1 MREHWVLI
9 CFILGIWLLVSGM
22 MLYYNYKNR
31 KLFLQ
36 QVKQSWGKVPD
47 AVYTADQMERLSI
60 YGRQKARREPFF
72 IDEITWKDLDLD
84 RIFQRMNHT
93 VSAPGE
99 EYLLYLLRTPRLKE
113 EQIWERDRLIQF
125 FAQDTEKRA
134 ALQVILAQA
143 VKSKRRSI
151 GEELQ
156 ALKTAEFIGK
166 NKHRLLCAA
175 AGVSLLAILVQPVY
189 GFFLFLAVACVNT
202 ADYYAGRDRKVVE
215 IYLKCFQS
223 VLQMLG
229 AAKKVE
235 RLAWTEIEQ
244 YVSDM
249 RKARKNLQA
258 FQKESRWLS
267 GKNGVS
273 GGLEA
278 IVTDWIRMI
287 FHVDLIHYNKM
298 LGEIQRHQED
308 AEKLVDS
315 LGELDCAIAAASFR
329 EMLPVWCKP
338 SFQKHGGMQ
347 AKDLYHPLIENP
359 VSNSFCLDGG
369 MLVTG
374 SNASGK
380 STFLRNVAVNAV
392 LAQTIATCTASF
404 YQAPPSRILTSM
416 ALTDNLE
423 GGESYFMVEIR
434 SLKRILDAAAQDGAL
449 LCVVDEVLRGTNT
462 VERIAAS
469 SRILQK
475 LYQKQV
481 FCFAATHDIELT
493 YILEDWYENYHFG
506 EEIRGKDVLFSYL
519 LRKGRASSRNAIRL
533 LENLGYDKELVQSAR
548 EAAGEFEQTGVWN
561 KISKRKST

>member
-1 MREHWVLI
+1 MREHWGLI

-22 MLYYNYKNR
+22 MLYHNYKNR

-36 QVKQSWGKVPD
+36 QTKQSWGKVPD

-99 EYLLYLLRTPRLKE
+99 EYLLYLLRTPQLKE

-175 AGVSLLAILVQPVY
+175 AGGSLLAILVQPVY

-215 IYLKCFQS
+215 VYLKCFQS

-244 YVSDM
+244 YVSHM
-249 RKARKNLQA
+249 RKARKNLLS

-298 LGEIQRHQED
+298 LGEIRHHRED
-308 AEKLVDS
+308 VELLIDS

-329 EMLPVWCKP
+329 EMLPVWCRP
-338 SFQKHGGMQ
+338 SFQKEGGMQ

-462 VERIAAS
+462 IERIAAS

-475 LYQKQV
+475 LCQKQV

-533 LENLGYDKELVQSAR
+533 LENLGYGKELVQSAR
-548 EAAGEFEQTGVWN
+548 EAAGEFERTGVW
-561 KISKRKST
+561 KKVGKRKST

>member
-1 MREHWVLI
+1 MI
-9 CFILGIWLLVSGM
+9 CFILGIWLLISGV

-36 QVKQSWGKVPD
+36 RARQSWGKAPD
-47 AVYTADQMERLSI
+47 VVYTVDQMERLSV
-60 YGRQKARREPFF
+60 YGKQKARREPFF

-84 RIFQRMNHT
+84 RIFQQMNHT

-99 EYLLYLLRTPRLKE
+99 EYLLYLLRTPRLKG
-113 EQIWERDRLIQF
+113 EQIWERDRLIRF
-125 FAQDTEKRA
+125 FAQNAEKRV

-143 VKSKRRSI
+143 VKSDRRSI

-156 ALKTAEFIGK
+156 ALETAEFISK
-166 NKHRLLCAA
+166 NKHRVLCAA
-175 AGVSLLAILVQPVY
+175 AVVSMLAIFVQPVY
-189 GFFLFLAVACVNT
+189 GFFLFLAIACVNT
-202 ADYYAGRDRKVVE
+202 ADYYAGGDRKVVE

-235 RLAWTEIEQ
+235 RLACAEIEE
-244 YVSDM
+244 YASRM
-249 RKARKNLQA
+249 RKARKNLLA

-298 LGEIQRHQED
+298 LGEIRQHRED
-308 AEKLVDS
+308 AQQLIES

-329 EMLPVWCKP
+329 EMLPVWCRP
-338 SFQKHGGMQ
+338 SFQKEGGMQ

-359 VSNSFCLDGG
+359 VPNSFCLEGG
-369 MLVTG
+369 MLLTG

-380 STFLRNVAVNAV
+380 STFLRNVAINAI

-404 YQAPPSRILTSM
+404 YQAPLSRIFTSM

-475 LYQKQV
+475 LCQKQV

-533 LENLGYDKELVQSAR
+533 LENLGYDGELIQAAR
-548 EAAGEFEQTGVWN
+548 EAAGEFEQTGAWN
-561 KISKRKST
+561 KIRKSSEINFPNQN

>member
-1 MREHWVLI
+1 
-9 CFILGIWLLVSGM
+9 
-22 MLYYNYKNR
+22 
-31 KLFLQ
+31 
-36 QVKQSWGKVPD
+36 
-47 AVYTADQMERLSI
+47 MERLSI

-99 EYLLYLLRTPRLKE
+99 EYLLYLLRTPQLKE

-175 AGVSLLAILVQPVY
+175 ARVSLLAILVQPVY

-215 IYLKCFQS
+215 VYLKCFQS

-244 YVSDM
+244 YVSHM
-249 RKARKNLQA
+249 RKARKNLLS

-298 LGEIQRHQED
+298 LGEIRHHRED
-308 AEKLVDS
+308 AEQLIDS

-329 EMLPVWCKP
+329 EMLPVWCRP
-338 SFQKHGGMQ
+338 SFQKEGGMQ

-462 VERIAAS
+462 IERIAAS

-475 LYQKQV
+475 LCQKQV

-533 LENLGYDKELVQSAR
+533 LENLGYGKELVQSAR
-548 EAAGEFEQTGVWN
+548 EAAGEFERTGVW
-561 KISKRKST
+561 KKVGKRKST